1 MEPEKSKSPITS
13 KPAADKTMQ
22 GKSESV
28 EDDKASLVKSTK
40 LPSFMQRKTVAT
52 DEEEKEKLLLK
63 QKALQM
69 QRMSALLHK
78 EADKK
83 K

>member
-1 MEPEKSKSPITS
+1 MEPEKSKSPITT
-13 KPAADKTMQ
+13 KPAAQTDAL
-22 GKSESV
+22 GKSETAD
-28 EDDKASLVKSTK
+28 DDKAGLIKAGK
-40 LPSFMQRKTVAT
+40 LPSFMQRKTVAS
-52 DEEEKEKLLLK
+52 DDEEKEKLLLK

-69 QRMSALLHK
+69 QKASSSLFK